1 MVKSCKIHHVS
12 HHFGVKSVK
21 IMKYPSNSQPFFM
34 KTLWKN
40 MEKKTLR
47 FRRVSSAFPAQA
59 LTTTTR
65 SVGASRRQWCSSA
78 KSTSDLALKPLASF
92 LDVWRAEMME
102 KYCEWVKTLAPS
114 EPQNS
119 W

>member
-21 IMKYPSNSQPFFM
+21 IMKNPSNSQPFFM
-34 KTLWKN
+34 KIWKN
-40 MEKKTLR
+40 MEKTLR
-47 FRRVSSAFPAQA
+47 FRRVSSPGTHHHHPIRGRFTAPMVQQYQEHQRFGTQ
-59 LTTTTR
+59 TTGVLSGCLEGR
-65 SVGASRRQWCSSA
+65 NDGKIW
-78 KSTSDLALKPLASF
+78 LL
-92 LDVWRAEMME
+92 
-102 KYCEWVKTLAPS
+102 VKTLAPS